1 MNFNY
6 NYACQIKENDEK
18 SFQNFQYK
26 NKYIDI
32 NENNSSSISKKDE
45 IKLECIDLIMD
56 SISNCQNQ

>member
-1 MNFNY
+1 MLNN
-6 NYACQIKENDEK
+6 N
-18 SFQNFQYK
+18 SQYK